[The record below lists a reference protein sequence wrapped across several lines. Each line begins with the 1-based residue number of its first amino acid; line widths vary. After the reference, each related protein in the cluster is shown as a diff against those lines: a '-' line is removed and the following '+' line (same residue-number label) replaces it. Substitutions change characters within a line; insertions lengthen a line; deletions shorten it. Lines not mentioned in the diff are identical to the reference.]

1 MPYKIIV
8 DTREQYPLEFGKYK
22 DCEGSISRAL
32 KVGDYAIEGMEDL
45 ICIERKAS
53 TIEIARNL
61 GVDQVR
67 FYKELNKMKDFKYK
81 YIVCEFSMEEMIE
94 YPNNSGIPKYAL
106 EKLKFDG
113 KFLLKK
119 MLEITMDY
127 DIQIIYA
134 GNKYNSYLIVGSIL
148 RRMWLKH
155 GQP

>member
-1 MPYKIIV
+1 
-8 DTREQYPLEFGKYK
+8 
-22 DCEGSISRAL
+22 
-32 KVGDYAIEGMEDL
+32 MEDL

-94 YPNNSGIPKYAL
+94 YPNNSGVPKYAL